1 MKAHG
6 HHAEKLER
14 SALAVVAGEAAED
27 IAQEPGE
34 HRAGEEQTDRPG
46 QGTGDQRRDRRG
58 KGGEGR
64 TEIKHQDAAPVGEI
78 LIDEAA
84 LHSIE
89 LPQRLA
95 HPQHG
100 LGASV
105 AESRH
110 RRDHLLDRIDGRQM
124 GDEECQRYADE
135 DDEHELHEPLG
146 DVERIDSHGPNRHL
160 E

>member
-27 IAQEPGE
+27 VAQEPGK
-34 HRAGEEQTDRPG
+34 HRAGEEKPDRPRKG
-46 QGTGDQRRDRRG
+46 AGNERRDRCG

-64 TEIKHQDAAPVGEI
+64 AEIEHEDPAPVGEV

-89 LPQRLA
+89 IPQRLT
-95 HPQHG
+95 HPASTASG
-100 LGASV
+100 LVSPKAVIEAIICSTGSMGV
-105 AESRH
+105 RCVMKNVSDMPMKTTSTNCNSR
-110 RRDHLLDRIDGRQM
+110 LAM
-124 GDEECQRYADE
+124 YSA
-135 DDEHELHEPLG
+135 
-146 DVERIDSHGPNRHL
+146 
-160 E
+160 